1 MPLCSL
7 RDNSPCITIVL
18 ITVIKYC
25 RIYAAFV
32 ALPDEQSDS
41 AVRRCK
47 ELGLPALERMIDSLD
62 KEYGITTSNESQQH
76 QVIQYLGGTL
86 GGEGWCFFFW

>member
-7 RDNSPCITIVL
+7 RDNSPCVTIVL
-18 ITVIKYC
+18 ITVIKSC
-25 RIYAAFV
+25 RIYAD
-32 ALPDEQSDS
+32 LPDEQSDS

-62 KEYGITTSNESQQH
+62 KEYMESR
-76 QVIQYLGGTL
+76 QVMNHNDTKQFNIWV
-86 GGEGWCFFFW
+86 EP